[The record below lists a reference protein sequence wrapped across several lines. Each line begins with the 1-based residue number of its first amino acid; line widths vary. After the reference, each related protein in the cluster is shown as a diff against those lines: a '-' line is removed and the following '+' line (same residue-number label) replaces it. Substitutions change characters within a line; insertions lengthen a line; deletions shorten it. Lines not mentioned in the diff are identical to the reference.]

1 MSISRVAVVG
11 AGILGVAIARELTDR
26 LPDAEVTVFDKAD
39 RVAAHQSGHT
49 SGIVDSGLAEAAGS
63 KEAKLARRGVELLVP
78 FVSGR
83 GIPYRECGQLLVAQT
98 TDEADRLEELFAAA
112 EKNEI
117 PGVRLLE
124 RGELR
129 EIEPN
134 ARGVLGLYSPHT
146 AVTDFAALT
155 EALASDVTAAGGT
168 FVFDTEVTGF
178 DVMSN
183 EVRLR
188 GRTVSEVGRSA
199 AAAGSTQRHDDEAD
213 GGGKGEGGLGE
224 SSRHD
229 QDGDVNGVGGGK
241 PRSTETDDLDEQVH
255 EVPRTYRGDDAT
267 GPVVDFGDELRSRF
281 GSQDWFKQ
289 VEDTVE
295 NLTEKISNSWSGRG
309 GTSAPTD
316 SPNRAEDSGRTVSG
330 DRTEDSE
337 HTERAGRTE
346 NSDHP
351 ERTLGTF
358 DLVIT
363 CAGLQADRLAEA
375 AGLSA
380 EPRIVPFTSD
390 CYIVDEADTE
400 VVRGIV
406 GSVPDPSAPFADAA
420 LVRSVNGSLMLGP
433 NTFVAFGR
441 EKYEKRGFDLGDVGS
456 TVKFTG
462 FWKFAAQTA
471 KTAARGARPVVS
483 RSAFVERLQ
492 KFVPALDADS
502 VAAGPRGVRAQA
514 MSAEGELIN
523 ELREDKRGRL
533 TMVRSIPRWGA
544 TSALA
549 IAEDVVDRALEP
561 RR

>member
-155 EALASDVTAAGGT
+155 EALASDVIAAGGA

-188 GRTVSEVGRSA
+188 GRSISEVG
-199 AAAGSTQRHDDEAD
+199 
-213 GGGKGEGGLGE
+213 GGQDHCAETG
-224 SSRHD
+224 
-229 QDGDVNGVGGGK
+229 DGDGVSGVSSGK
-241 PRSTETDDLDEQVH
+241 DEGTREDRDDDIDEQVH
-255 EVPRTYRGDDAT
+255 EVPRTYRGDDAS

-281 GSQDWFKQ
+281 GGQDWFKQ

-295 NLTEKISNSWSGRG
+295 NLTENLSNTWSGRG

-316 SPNRAEDSGRTVSG
+316 SPNRAEDSGRTVNG

-337 HTERAGRTE
+337 HTERAGRAE
-346 NSDHP
+346 NSDHQ

-390 CYIVDEADTE
+390 VYIVDEADTE

-420 LVRSVNGSLMLGP
+420 LVRGVNGSLMLGP

-456 TVKFTG
+456 TVKFKG

-549 IAEDVVDRALEP
+549 IAEDVVDCALEP

>member
-11 AGILGVAIARELTDR
+11 AGILGVAIARELAER

-78 FVSGR
+78 FVSTR

-98 TDEADRLEELFAAA
+98 TDEADRLEELFVAA

-117 PGVRLLE
+117 PGVRLVE

-188 GRTVSEVGRSA
+188 GRTVSEVGGNA
-199 AAAGSTQRHDDEAD
+199 AAADGGQDRGAETGDIDGASGGKDEGTRDDRDGDGAD
-213 GGGKGEGGLGE
+213 G
-224 SSRHD
+224 R
-229 QDGDVNGVGGGK
+229 K
-241 PRSTETDDLDEQVH
+241 PRSTETDDIDEQVH
-255 EVPRTYRGDDAT
+255 EVPRTYRGDDAS

-295 NLTEKISNSWSGRG
+295 NLTEKLSNTWSGRDSRSGGG

-316 SPNRAEDSGRTVSG
+316 SAK
-330 DRTEDSE
+330 RTENPD
-337 HTERAGRTE
+337 RTE
-346 NSDHP
+346 NSHSSVHP

-363 CAGLQADRLAEA
+363 CAGLQADRLAEV

-390 CYIVDEADTE
+390 CYTVDEADTE

-420 LVRSVNGSLMLGP
+420 LVRGVNGSLMIGP

-456 TVKFTG
+456 TVKFKG

-523 ELREDKRGRL
+523 ELLEVKRGRL
-533 TMVRSIPRWGA
+533 TMVRSVPRWGA

-549 IAEDVVDRALEP
+549 IAEDVVERALEP

>member
-98 TDEADRLEELFAAA
+98 TDEADRLEELFTAA

-188 GRTVSEVGRSA
+188 GRTVSEAGRSA
-199 AAAGSTQRHDDEAD
+199 AAAGGGQDHGAEAGD
-213 GGGKGEGGLGE
+213 GDGVSGVSGGKDEGA
-224 SSRHD
+224 RD
-229 QDGDVNGVGGGK
+229 DRD
-241 PRSTETDDLDEQVH
+241 DDLDEQVH
-255 EVPRTYRGDDAT
+255 EVPRTYRGDDAS

-281 GSQDWFKQ
+281 GGQDWFKQ

-295 NLTEKISNSWSGRG
+295 NLTEKLSNTWSGRG

-316 SPNRAEDSGRTVSG
+316 SPNRAEDSGRTVNG

-420 LVRSVNGSLMLGP
+420 LVRGVNGSLMLGP

-456 TVKFTG
+456 TVKFKG

-549 IAEDVVDRALEP
+549 VAEDVVERALES

>member
-26 LPDAEVTVFDKAD
+26 LPDAEVTVFDKAE

-49 SGIVDSGLAEAAGS
+49 SGIVDAGLAEAAGS
-63 KEAKLARRGVELLVP
+63 KEATLARRGVELLVP

-98 TDEADRLEELFAAA
+98 TDEADRLEEIFASAK
-112 EKNEI
+112 KNEI
-117 PGVRLLE
+117 PGVRLVE

-146 AVTDFAALT
+146 AVTDFAAVT
-155 EALASDVTAAGGT
+155 EALASDVSAAGST

-183 EVRLR
+183 EVRVR
-188 GRTVSEVGRSA
+188 GRSA
-199 AAAGSTQRHDDEAD
+199 VETDGAGQHDSETEDSGGGEGHRETDRGADRD
-213 GGGKGEGGLGE
+213 GGPGRRDNGGEA
-224 SSRHD
+224 
-229 QDGDVNGVGGGK
+229 
-241 PRSTETDDLDEQVH
+241 RSTGTDDIDEQVH
-255 EVPRTYRGDDAT
+255 EVPRTYRGGDDT
-267 GPVVDFGDELRSRF
+267 GPVVDVGDELRSRF
-281 GSQDWFKQ
+281 GSRDWFKQ

-295 NLTEKISNSWSGRG
+295 NLTEKLSKSWSGG
-309 GTSAPTD
+309 GRPSSGRRTAEG
-316 SPNRAEDSGRTVSG
+316 RAERNEHA
-330 DRTEDSE
+330 DR
-337 HTERAGRTE
+337 
-346 NSDHP
+346 P

-363 CAGLQADRLAEA
+363 CAGLQADRLAAA
-375 AGLSA
+375 AGFEA

-390 CYIVDEADTE
+390 YYVVEETGAE

-406 GSVPDPSAPFADAA
+406 GSVPDPSAQFADTS
-420 LVRSVNGSLMLGP
+420 LVRGVNGALMLGP

-441 EKYEKRGFDLGDVGS
+441 EKYEKRGFDLGDVSS
-456 TVKFTG
+456 TVKFKG

-471 KTAARGARPVVS
+471 KTAARGAKSVVG

-502 VAAGPRGVRAQA
+502 VGTGPRGVRAQT
-514 MSAEGELIN
+514 MNAEGDLIN
-523 ELREDKRGRL
+523 ELLEAKRGRL
-533 TMVRSIPRWGA
+533 TVVRSVPKWGA

-549 IAEDVVDRALEP
+549 IAEDVVDRAVKGQQ
-561 RR
+561 R